1 MITIYHM
8 QIQNNM
14 ELCFVKVSY
23 IKGLTTILKKNV
35 QIWKKDSNFY
45 GIFNGFEL
53 ALLFEFLC
61 SSVYFILAELR
72 PRIFSLL
79 HSVLEIGSHAAQGVL
94 FLNESKGAECV
105 ANITRRC
112 GKF

>member
-14 ELCFVKVSY
+14 ELCFIKVSY

-53 ALLFEFLC
+53 ALLFEFLMFFSILHTCGIKAKDLFPFAFCFRNRFSC
-61 SSVYFILAELR
+61 SPGCFV
-72 PRIFSLL
+72 
-79 HSVLEIGSHAAQGVL
+79 
-94 FLNESKGAECV
+94 SK
-105 ANITRRC
+105 
-112 GKF
+112 